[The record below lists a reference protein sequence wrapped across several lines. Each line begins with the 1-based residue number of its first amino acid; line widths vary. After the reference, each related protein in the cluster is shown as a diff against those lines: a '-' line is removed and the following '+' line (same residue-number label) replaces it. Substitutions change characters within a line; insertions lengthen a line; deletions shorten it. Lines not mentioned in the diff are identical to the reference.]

1 MRLDEVRGARRDPG
15 LVVLEGFH
23 AVKHAVRFGAEL
35 LGVWT
40 ADADELAALAARLA
54 PDIALEP
61 TVVGLDELAAV
72 VPRAQVVAVARR
84 PRQLDPDGIV
94 AQSGPAPVI
103 ALEEPRHLGNLGAV
117 VRVAAA
123 AGAAGVITTGT
134 ADPWHADALRG
145 SAGLHFALPVAR
157 SRMIRPGDRPL
168 VALDPEGE
176 PLRRGDRPAARH
188 PGLRHRTRRPLRR
201 PAGPRGPPPRAADD
215 AGRLLAEPGHRGLGD
230 PVRAHRR
237 TNPSPLRHSTCGY
250 VRRRSHGSGVR
261 AGDRRGVAEPQPRAS
276 TSAR

>member
-35 LGVWT
+35 LGVWA
-40 ADADELAALAARLA
+40 ADAEEVAALSARLA
-54 PDIALEP
+54 PDVALDP
-61 TVVGLDELAAV
+61 TVVDVAELAAI

-94 AQSGPAPVI
+94 AQAGAAPVI
-103 ALEEPRHLGNLGAV
+103 LLEEPRHLGNLGAC

-123 AGAAGVITTGT
+123 AGAAGVITTGVQ
-134 ADPWHADALRG
+134 DPWHADALRG

-157 SRMIRPGDRPL
+157 SRVIRTGDRPL

-176 PLRRGDRPAARH
+176 ILRRGGVPERAVLAFGTERD
-188 PGLRHRTRRPLRR
+188 GLS
-201 PAGPRGPPPRAADD
+201 DE
-215 AGRLLAEPGHRGLGD
+215 LLAQADLRLALPMSPGVSSLNLATA
-230 PVRAHRR
+230 V
-237 TNPSPLRHSTCGY
+237 
-250 VRRRSHGSGVR
+250 SGVLF
-261 AGDRRGVAEPQPRAS
+261 ALTVE
-276 TSAR
+276 